1 MKLVGKCHVWTL
13 KTIYKIMEY
22 FILEVPR
29 LGARLT
35 AGTLVLM
42 QSAENSH
49 GLFSTPQKSK
59 EFSRKSIDLSTKFC

>member
-13 KTIYKIMEY
+13 ETIYKIMEY

-35 AGTLVLM
+35 EGTLALVLM
-42 QSAENSH
+42 QSAKNCMEC
-49 GLFSTPQKSK
+49 F
-59 EFSRKSIDLSTKFC
+59 